1 MGFERFG
8 SKSFTSQA
16 KVSEFVDY
24 LDKGEL
30 AYTKCRTC
38 SQAYFPPR
46 ADCANCLGN
55 DMEWIAFEGNG
66 KIVTFTHTMYAP
78 TGFEADA
85 PYTIVVVELDG
96 LKVLG
101 RMNKEVPVDTLSV
114 GMPVKVEI
122 VKLPDG
128 QVTYE
133 FLPA

>member
-16 KVSEFVDY
+16 KVAEFVDY

-30 AYTKCRTC
+30 TYTKCRTC

-55 DMEWIAFEGNG
+55 DMEWVAIKGNG
-66 KIVTFTHTMYAP
+66 TIATFTHTMYAP
-78 TGFEADA
+78 TGFEAEA
-85 PYTIVVVELDG
+85 PYTIVVAEFGEV
-96 LKVLG
+96 KVLG
-101 RMNKEVPVDTLSV
+101 RMSKSVPVETLSV

-122 VKLPDG
+122 VKLPNG